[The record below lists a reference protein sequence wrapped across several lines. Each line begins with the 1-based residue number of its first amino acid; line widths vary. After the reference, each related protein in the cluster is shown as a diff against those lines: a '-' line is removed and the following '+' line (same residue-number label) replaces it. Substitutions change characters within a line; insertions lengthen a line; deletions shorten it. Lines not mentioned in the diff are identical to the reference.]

1 MAGTKPKTNKVA
13 QRSEGKAKPGNMAV
27 HQDTAK
33 IEKKRA
39 KLLARSQELEKEAH
53 RLLAEAKKAT
63 DAYAELTKFLE
74 EQDDDTSSEFMTAV
88 LTDAWQQGDLDED
101 VLTSSSE
108 STSSSSDSSSEG
120 GAAIPAPKATPRR
133 KCIKDK
139 QTPERKRKR
148 VSPSSSDDDDTSSSD
163 SSDSDADQKAA
174 QKKSTK
180 DNKSKRKDK
189 KNSKKNAKQ
198 GNKVKDA
205 GSDSDGKETSAAGRP
220 EGWHVTNLDGGP
232 ARQSKFLRLLG
243 GKKQGVRVPEA
254 GSSSKS
260 ASESARA
267 EADIQ
272 RQFEEGMRMKND
284 GGSHRRGLGMSG

>member
-13 QRSEGKAKPGNMAV
+13 QRSKGKAKPGNMAV

-53 RLLAEAKKAT
+53 RLLAEAKKAA

-74 EQDDDTSSEFMTAV
+74 EQDDDTSSE
-88 LTDAWQQGDLDED
+88 GDSDED

-189 KNSKKNAKQ
+189 RNSKKNAKQ
-198 GNKVKDA
+198 RNKVKDA